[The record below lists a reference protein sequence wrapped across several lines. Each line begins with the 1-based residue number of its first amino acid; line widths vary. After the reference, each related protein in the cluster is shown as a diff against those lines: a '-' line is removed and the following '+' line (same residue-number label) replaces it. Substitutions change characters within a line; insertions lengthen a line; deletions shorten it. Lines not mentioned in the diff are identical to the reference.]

1 MAIQANPA
9 IAKAEELLHRLGSL
23 DEVRRYYE
31 AREKTIRDEANRLA
45 GAREAGW
52 EKGRE
57 KGEAIGE
64 ARGKINEKLE
74 TASKILAKGL
84 PDNLIM
90 GLTGLTLDEI
100 AKLKTTN

>member
-45 GAREAGW
+45 GARE
-52 EKGRE
+52 E
-57 KGEAIGE
+57 GESIGE
-64 ARGKINEKLE
+64 ARGETRGRKEGEINALMK
-74 TASKILAKGL
+74 TAGKMLAKGL
-84 PDNLIM
+84 SDGLIM
-90 GLTGLTLDEI
+90 KTTGLTSDEI
-100 AKLKTTN
+100 AKLKTIN

>member
-23 DEVRRYYE
+23 EEVRRYYE

-52 EKGRE
+52 EEGRE

-64 ARGKINEKLE
+64 AKGLMK
-74 TASKILAKGL
+74 TARNMLAKGL
-84 PDNLIM
+84 PDDLISEM
-90 GLTGLTLDEI
+90 TGLTLDEI
-100 AKLKTTN
+100 AKLKNIN